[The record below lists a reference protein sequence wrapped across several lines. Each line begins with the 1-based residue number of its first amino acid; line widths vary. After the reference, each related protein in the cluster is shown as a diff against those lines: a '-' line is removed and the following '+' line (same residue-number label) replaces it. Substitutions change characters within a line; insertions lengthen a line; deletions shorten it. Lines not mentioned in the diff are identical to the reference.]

1 MCLKPWFNTKTG
13 KTTPC
18 GGCIGC
24 RMDEQR
30 LWTERTKSE
39 MKKGRNAFLTLT
51 YDEEHLHYK
60 DGGLQASLD
69 KEGIKKWLDNAKHQ
83 VKELERKKLLPEG
96 CRGKFAYYLI
106 GEYGGTFQRPHY
118 HAIMLGLDWH
128 DCQGIFRKLW
138 KNGMIKSLP
147 LEAGSI
153 RYVLDYS
160 MKNINGKLAEEM
172 YDRRG
177 VERPFR
183 LTSKGY
189 GKDYIASKAEEI
201 NRTGYIMS
209 GNRKIIIPSYYKN
222 MYLRYDEESIQS
234 REAEKLE
241 ILRKRRERANGQ
253 GRTLEEDAEAER
265 KAKQEAEKEKM
276 RQQNKKIEIEYY
288 NDWWQTAES
297 ILANEA
303 LNEI

>member
-1 MCLKPWFNTKTG
+1 M
-13 KTTPC
+13 
-18 GGCIGC
+18 
-24 RMDEQR
+24 
-30 LWTERTKSE
+30 
-39 MKKGRNAFLTLT
+39 
-51 YDEEHLHYK
+51 
-60 DGGLQASLD
+60 
-69 KEGIKKWLDNAKHQ
+69 
-83 VKELERKKLLPEG
+83 
-96 CRGKFAYYLI
+96 
-106 GEYGGTFQRPHY
+106 
-118 HAIMLGLDWH
+118 
-128 DCQGIFRKLW
+128 FRKLW

-276 RQQNKKIEIEYY
+276 RRQNKKIEIEYY